1 MKTLTARRISWIFI
15 LSSAVIFWING
26 ATAQEYPAKPINLLI
41 CMQPG
46 AGADLGGRLLAQEA
60 TKTLGHEVVPVNKPG
75 GGGAVAAGILAATRP
90 DGYNLLSCTNGA
102 FTTGPHLESIPY
114 DPLKDL
120 IPLGDFV
127 SVPSVFAVRSDS
139 PLKTLEE
146 LIEYARQH
154 PGKLKNAAGGL
165 GTPSYFNLEILCAK
179 NKVKITSIPFAS
191 GGEAL
196 PALLGGHVDMSSNT
210 ITTLGPS
217 IKAGKLRALAI
228 TSKIRHPEYP
238 DIPTTSELGSPEANF
253 LVWLGVF
260 APTGVSKTV
269 LDILIPSLENV
280 FKNPEVV
287 ERAKKARFSVEYRGP
302 EEFRKMIES
311 EIEMIEKVAKS
322 TGLK

>member
-1 MKTLTARRISWIFI
+1 MKRSKGIGFVCFFF
-15 LSSAVIFWING
+15 LSVWTG
-26 ATAQEYPAKPINLLI
+26 TGQCQEKYPSRPIELVT
-41 CMQPG
+41 PWA
-46 AGADLGGRLLAQEA
+46 AGGSGDVYTRLFSEDLSRLL
-60 TKTLGHEVVPVNKPG
+60 KVPVNVVNRAGSTGVQGTSYVVRSKKDG
-75 GGGAVAAGILAATRP
+75 YTLLSGGGAAISFMPV
-90 DGYNLLSCTNGA
+90 LSKEVT
-102 FTTGPHLESIPY
+102 Y

-146 LIEYARQH
+146 LIEYARQN

-210 ITTLGPS
+210 ITTLGPQ

-228 TSKIRHPEYP
+228 TSKIRDPDYP
-238 DIPTTSELGSPEANF
+238 DIPTTSELGYPEANF

-260 APTGVSKTV
+260 APAGVSKTV
-269 LDILIPSLENV
+269 LDVLIPSLENV

-287 ERAKKARFSVEYRGP
+287 QRAKKARFSVEYKGP

-311 EIEMIEKVAKS
+311 EIETIKKVAKS
-322 TGLK
+322 AGLKKE